1 MFGNTTTLIVVYKDE
16 LLLNMFK
23 KLIESNDDI
32 DEEHIIGISDGSV
45 KLVTWAENVWLDQ
58 KKAGNINNKV
68 LFLGKVS
75 GWDKLTPIIDV
86 KFNEFGVK
94 YGWAGN
100 QAIIYT
106 EAKEI
111 EDPKKYNEFLDH
123 LNQYNLPDII
133 KSEKVEE
140 TKEEIASDA
149 NKSFFNKVGGFF
161 KKAGKTIASNIS
173 GEQKKKSDQQY
184 FYGIYKFYETH
195 LAEFI
200 EQ

>member
-100 QAIIYT
+100 QAIIYSHR
-106 EAKEI
+106 
-111 EDPKKYNEFLDH
+111 FCH
-123 LNQYNLPDII
+123 
-133 KSEKVEE
+133 
-140 TKEEIASDA
+140 
-149 NKSFFNKVGGFF
+149 
-161 KKAGKTIASNIS
+161 
-173 GEQKKKSDQQY
+173 
-184 FYGIYKFYETH
+184 
-195 LAEFI
+195 
-200 EQ
+200 